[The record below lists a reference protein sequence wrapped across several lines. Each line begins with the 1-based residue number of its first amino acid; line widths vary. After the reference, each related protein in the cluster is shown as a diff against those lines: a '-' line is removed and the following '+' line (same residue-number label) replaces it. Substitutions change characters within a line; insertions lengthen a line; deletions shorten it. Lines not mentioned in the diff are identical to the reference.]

1 MRISAIILTTGLLA
15 CNQPEP
21 VEIPIGTL
29 PTDDA
34 CGAESLQQLIGQ
46 DAGVLA
52 AMTFDAATTRFF
64 ATGDALTMDFS
75 ATRLNVEFGP
85 DGKIV
90 RVFCG

>member
-1 MRISAIILTTGLLA
+1 MRISAIIMTTGLLA
-15 CNQPEP
+15 CTQPEP

-29 PTDDA
+29 PSDSA
-34 CGAESLQQLIGQ
+34 CGADSLQQLVGQ

-52 AMTFDAATTRFF
+52 AMTFDAASTRFF

-75 ATRLNVEFGP
+75 PTRLNVEFGP